1 VRENYKHARV
11 GAGARVREGALE
23 PGVSATVP
31 HSSGTVPAQFRTV
44 PAQFRHNSTI
54 GVSFVSLFD
63 VKMGPPGVDFWHR
76 GELMSIGE
84 IQRIAICFFR
94 NASCEKYRNSADFG
108 VVCVVFGVKMGPGV
122 DFLHRKRG
130 EMVIIHR

>member
-1 VRENYKHARV
+1 MQVVKNTAIRPILVSFGGVVWCQN
-11 GAGARVREGALE
+11 GAGRRFLAWK
-23 PGVSATVP
+23 T
-31 HSSGTVPAQFRTV
+31 
-44 PAQFRHNSTI
+44 
-54 GVSFVSLFD
+54 
-63 VKMGPPGVDFWHR
+63 W
-76 GELMSIGE
+76 GELMCVIGE